1 MDEFDFTKAFDG
13 KRLTN
18 MTRASVQA
26 NGHLN
31 FPPEAVRQMGLSLEK
46 SLLMCPM
53 GEKDLA
59 VTVVEKDDERGFKI
73 KKTGPYLYVPF
84 RSMMNES
91 GIEIT
96 KVRVVYDIIEL
107 KEKYE
112 GRPVF
117 KFNRRILDRVQ
128 PDETPPEP
136 PPPPSS
142 NPEVSEPTTEGA
154 AV

>member
-1 MDEFDFTKAFDG
+1 MDEFDFTKAYDG

-91 GIEIT
+91 GIDIS

-112 GRPVF
+112 GRSVF

-128 PDETPPEP
+128 PDETPPSQ
-136 PPPPSS
+136 SS
-142 NPEVSEPTTEGA
+142 NPEVSEPVTEGA